1 MYWYVAMQL
10 PVCAYMTRCGESVEL
25 DVRGSAGGGQEVQEL
40 TPLFPSIQFTRHVLT
55 PLQVRELDLA
65 SLASV
70 RRFAAGWEAEG
81 RPLHLLVNN
90 AGVFTIG
97 GGVGNCGAAK

>member
-1 MYWYVAMQL
+1 MGSQHSLY
-10 PVCAYMTRCGESVEL
+10 PPF
-25 DVRGSAGGGQEVQEL
+25 VRK
-40 TPLFPSIQFTRHVLT
+40 VLA

-97 GGVGNCGAAK
+97 GGVGCDHTPSTPLGYFEWRHNL